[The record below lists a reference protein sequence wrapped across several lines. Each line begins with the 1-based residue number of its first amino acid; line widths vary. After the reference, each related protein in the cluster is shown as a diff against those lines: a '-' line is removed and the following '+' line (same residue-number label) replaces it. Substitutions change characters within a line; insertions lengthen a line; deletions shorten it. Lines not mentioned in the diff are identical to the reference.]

1 MIKTEN
7 PNGYIKITN
16 EYFAGLVGHAAS
28 SCFGVAGM
36 ADSNAVQ
43 SIRSMIRQKTNQ
55 DNYDKGVEV
64 KNDED
69 GHLIINLHIAVSYG
83 VNINAIVQ
91 SIINKVRYTVEEATD
106 LEVKKVNVFVDEMK
120 A

>member
-7 PNGYIKITN
+7 HNGYIEITN
-16 EYFAGLVGHAAS
+16 AYFESLVGRAAS

-43 SIRSMIRQKTNQ
+43 NIRSIIRQKRNQ
-55 DNYDKGVEV
+55 DNSDQGVVVRNENGGLV
-64 KNDED
+64 ID
-69 GHLIINLHIAVSYG
+69 LHIAVSYG
-83 VNINAIVQ
+83 VNIAAIVE
-91 SIINKVRYTVEEATD
+91 SIINKVRYTIEEVTD
-106 LEVKKVNVFVDEMK
+106 FKVKKVNVYVDEMK